1 MTLLFN
7 DRVRETSST
16 MGTGTLT
23 LNGSPAGFQTF
34 SAGIGNSNTCYYCI
48 QAVNSSGIPT
58 GDWEVGLGI
67 VSVGALSRDTVY
79 QSSNSNS
86 LVNFSG
92 SLQVFN
98 TIPSYYLGTTLPGTF
113 VKLDGTST
121 TTASI
126 PFAQGATFA
135 AFTEVAYAGTP
146 TFRVRRPGGEGWT
159 ISMSASQITQTF
171 NNGAVDPDYLTWT
184 STLLAFSST
193 LRGYQLDANCPTGT
207 IPVVVTSTTKCTNL
221 NADQVDNAHVGTS
234 GAAIPLLN
242 GTNTFSGVQSFS
254 QTIKANNT
262 SKPLDILDAN
272 GLNYASIIIPSLG
285 GAISLTMPTST
296 TTMAGLAITQSFTG
310 TNTFTQTILATNTTA
325 GVRMTGSLG
334 GLISISAGAASGNTT
349 FTIPSTTTTAAGL
362 GIAQTFTQ
370 DQTISKTTP
379 KLVLTDAGGD
389 DYEISV
395 TSGVLAIRNTTDGR
409 DDISIGNT
417 GILTHGGP
425 VVLKAGTAS
434 AGFAPV
440 KFVSGT
446 NLTTGEAGAM
456 EYNGTNLFFTR
467 TGTAREGVLV
477 GNRGAAAPATN
488 TIGVLID
495 YYGTSATRALTT
507 PNTWFSVVGDD
518 GNTYKIP
525 AYS

>member
-1 MTLLFN
+1 
-7 DRVRETSST
+7 
-16 MGTGTLT
+16 
-23 LNGSPAGFQTF
+23 
-34 SAGIGNSNTCYYCI
+34 
-48 QAVNSSGIPT
+48 
-58 GDWEVGLGI
+58 
-67 VSVGALSRDTVY
+67 
-79 QSSNSNS
+79 
-86 LVNFSG
+86 
-92 SLQVFN
+92 
-98 TIPSYYLGTTLPGTF
+98 
-113 VKLDGTST
+113 
-121 TTASI
+121 
-126 PFAQGATFA
+126 
-135 AFTEVAYAGTP
+135 
-146 TFRVRRPGGEGWT
+146 
-159 ISMSASQITQTF
+159 
-171 NNGAVDPDYLTWT
+171 
-184 STLLAFSST
+184 
-193 LRGYQLDANCPTGT
+193 
-207 IPVVVTSTTKCTNL
+207 
-221 NADQVDNAHVGTS
+221 
-234 GAAIPLLN
+234 
-242 GTNTFSGVQSFS
+242 
-254 QTIKANNT
+254 
-262 SKPLDILDAN
+262 
-272 GLNYASIIIPSLG
+272 
-285 GAISLTMPTST
+285 
-296 TTMAGLAITQSFTG
+296 
-310 TNTFTQTILATNTTA
+310 
-325 GVRMTGSLG
+325 MTGSLG